1 MNVKPRIF
9 LSYARENQ
17 EVIERI
23 YDSLIAA
30 GYAPWMDARDILPGE
45 KWGTAIKKALRESD
59 FFLVFLSSDSVD
71 KRGFLQK
78 EIKAALDIW
87 KEKLEEDIYLIPV
100 RLELCSTP
108 ASVSEFQWVDLF
120 KEDGWERLI
129 KALTEGNER
138 SRGSRKPKSGQSNL
152 FDLYLPKERP
162 AKQIAAT
169 SENGDM
175 KVKELE
181 SVLAFIEQHKGEDA
195 ALERIP
201 EAISLGRD
209 CLSTSPETVAFL
221 FKRLDKSVKRLGNKN
236 KVLEAAELAIKAA
249 ELCPKPRKE
258 DIVEAHAQALICG
271 ISWVNQRLG
280 RYGKA
285 KVAAEESFELGEK
298 IKSGINGAY
307 CSKCLGRLFRMEAEI
322 THDKDRRDANLRQSI
337 ALLEEAVDR
346 FSKMDKFGPMDA
358 EVGDCYSLL
367 GRTYLTSKNLTKTEE
382 SIRKAYERITDQNSK
397 DYFDLVVLSGD
408 FEVERGN
415 RKEAIDYYD
424 EALRLPAS
432 NDPEITEMRARA
444 HFQRGKNRIA
454 LKDQKGAVQDFRKA
468 AEIWQ
473 SLGEEGAANQARW
486 EEIELVEKLPT
497 DIFALLS
504 EQEPSVRVA
513 AVESYREQLA
523 ARGGARIA
531 QRARP
536 GRAYWEQ
543 IIEGAKKRTA

>member
-1 MNVKPRIF
+1 MRVKSRIF

-17 EVIERI
+17 GAIERV

-45 KWGTAIKKALRESD
+45 KWGTAIKTALRESD

-78 EIKAALDIW
+78 EIKEALDIW

-100 RLELCSTP
+100 RLEPCNSP
-108 ASVSEFQWVDLF
+108 ASLSEFQWVDLF

-129 KALTEGNER
+129 KALTAEIGRRKR
-138 SRGSRKPKSGQSNL
+138 SKQPKSRQSNL
-152 FDLYLPKERP
+152 FDLHLPEGNSV
-162 AKQIAAT
+162 KQMAAA
-169 SENGDM
+169 SESADM
-175 KVKELE
+175 KAKELE

-201 EAISLGRD
+201 EAISLGKD
-209 CLSTSPETVAFL
+209 CVSEQPETVAFL

-236 KVLEAAELAIKAA
+236 TVLEAAELAIKAA
-249 ELCPKPRKE
+249 ELCPKPRSE
-258 DIVEAHAQALICG
+258 EIVDAHAQALICG

-285 KVAAEESFELGEK
+285 RVAAEESYELGEK
-298 IKSGINGAY
+298 IKSGVNNAY

-322 THDKDRRDANLRQSI
+322 THDKDRRDANLRQSV
-337 ALLEEAVDR
+337 ALLEEAIDR
-346 FSKMDKFGPMDA
+346 FSKIEKFGPMDA

-367 GRTYLTSKNLTKTEE
+367 GRTYLTSKNFTKAEE
-382 SIRKAYERITDQNSK
+382 SIRKAYERITDRNSK
-397 DYFDLVVLSGD
+397 DYFDLVILSGD
-408 FEVERGN
+408 LEVERGN
-415 RKEAIDYYD
+415 RRDAMNHYD

-432 NDPEITEMRARA
+432 NDPEVTEMRARA
-444 HFQRGKNRIA
+444 HFQRGKDRIA
-454 LKDQKGAVQDFRKA
+454 LKDQSGAIQDFRKA
-468 AEIWQ
+468 AEIWH
-473 SLGEEGAANQARW
+473 SLGEDGAANQARW
-486 EEIELVEKLPT
+486 EEIKLVEKLPT

-513 AVESYREQLA
+513 AVESYREQA
-523 ARGGARIA
+523 ASRGGARVA

-536 GRAYWEQ
+536 GKAYWEQ
-543 IIEGAKKRTA
+543 IIEEARKRTA